1 MTYSTDKVVKS
12 EENNN
17 NKNKKNNKNLLKTH
31 NLDLQNTCTPTI
43 IHAHL
48 QYTCTLPEYMDTYNL
63 DLQYYVHLP

>member
-1 MTYSTDKVVKS
+1 MIYSTYKVVKS
-12 EENNN
+12 EENNKKK
-17 NKNKKNNKNLLKTH
+17 KNKHLLDTH

-63 DLQYYVHLP
+63 DLQYYAHLP